1 MGTLSWIEDLDQAVK
16 AARNQNKPLFLD
28 FFNPG

>member
-1 MGTLSWIEDLDQAVK
+1 MGTIAWREDVDRAVDE
-16 AARNQNKPLFLD
+16 ARKQDKPLFLD